1 MSAPSRK
8 LGPAG
13 LVAAAL
19 LVTVP
24 ALGHGFVYDDVLLIQ
39 QNPLVHG
46 LGRSLEL
53 WHSSYWPA
61 GLLYR
66 PLTLQLFALEWTLG
80 GGQPAV
86 FHLVSLLLL
95 VAIGLLLFRLCR
107 TILAAQA
114 IRSAEAIA
122 LGATALFL
130 VHPVHVEAVA
140 NVVGQAELLAACFAI
155 LAVERYVTWR
165 LGSTGGLSAP
175 QRATL
180 AGFTLLAILSKETGY
195 VVPLLLLAVD
205 STVLRQ
211 RASPARRA
219 EVYLLQGAAVVVGL
233 LLRLL
238 ALGSLAGET
247 PATVFRGLGAGS
259 RALAMLAVVPEWFR
273 LLLWPVHLQGE
284 YGPPGLAVTPG
295 LSAAHLLG
303 LALILATVLLIV
315 RAWGRAPLLALGLLW
330 AGIALAPVSNVVAP
344 TGIVLAER
352 TLFLA
357 TAGLAFVTAFV
368 LASAARRIETAT
380 LRAAAIAMLVLLAG
394 LAGWRSVR
402 RTGVWHDQERF
413 FAALP
418 GDAARSY
425 RAQFVTSRYY
435 YGERRF
441 PEAEAAARRALSLYD
456 RDPQVHEQLGQV
468 LRVQGRCR
476 EALSVVGEGV
486 ALAPGGTTVRS
497 RLIECALAV
506 GDTALARATALEA
519 VRLGQT
525 EFQATLDRLAR

>member
-1 MSAPSRK
+1 MK

-13 LVAAAL
+13 VVGAAL

-24 ALGHGFVYDDVLLIQ
+24 ALGNGFVYDDVLLIQ
-39 QNPLVHG
+39 QNPLIHG
-46 LGRSLEL
+46 LSRSVEL

-80 GGQPAV
+80 GGRPIA
-86 FHLVSLLLL
+86 FHLVNLLLL
-95 VAIGLLLFRLCR
+95 VVIGLLLFRLCR
-107 TILAAQA
+107 TILAAA
-114 IRSAEAIA
+114 GSPSSDAIA
-122 LGATALFL
+122 LGATVLFL

-155 LAVERYVTWR
+155 LAVERYVSWR
-165 LGSTGGLSAP
+165 FLSTEGLSAR
-175 QRATL
+175 QRAAL
-180 AGFTLLAILSKETGY
+180 AVLTLLAILSKETGY

-205 STVLRQ
+205 YTVLRQ
-211 RASPARRA
+211 RPARRG
-219 EVYLLQGAAVVVGL
+219 EVYLLQGAAVAVGL
-233 LLRLL
+233 LLRLV

-247 PATVFRGLGAGS
+247 PATVFRGLPAGS
-259 RALAMLAVVPEWFR
+259 RGLAMLAVVPEWFR
-273 LLLWPVHLQGE
+273 LLLWPAHLQGE
-284 YGPPGLAVTPG
+284 YGPPGLPVTPG
-295 LSAAHLLG
+295 LSAAHVLG
-303 LALILATVLLIV
+303 LALLLATVLLIGW
-315 RAWGRAPLLALGLLW
+315 AWRRRPVLALGLLW
-330 AGIALAPVSNVVAP
+330 VVIALAPVSNVVAP
-344 TGIVLAER
+344 TGIVVAER

-357 TAGLAFVTAFV
+357 TVGLVFVTAFV
-368 LASAARRIETAT
+368 MAAAAERLQTGP
-380 LRAAAIAMLVLLAG
+380 LRAAGIGVLLLLAG

-418 GDAARSY
+418 RDAARSY

-476 EALSVVGEGV
+476 EALPVLGEGV

-506 GDTALARATALEA
+506 GDTALARRTALEA
-519 VRLGQT
+519 VRLGQA
-525 EFQATLDRLAR
+525 EFQATLDRLAH